1 MAKSSGL
8 VNAPSTT
15 GNASGGGR
23 GNKQLT
29 LTINECEMPALKQ
42 VGIFLF
48 IVLSPA
54 FTVGAGNNNHFQYPS
69 CAYIG
74 FRLLYSRCIVR
85 CRFDLGQ
92 FLVFVCCQQL
102 QMERIFYME
111 QAQVL
116 QFRQGLF
123 FQIHFLPFCRQPN
136 GILHRMVFYKRPAL
150 LQKRR
155 VIIK

>member
-42 VGIFLF
+42 VGIFLL
-48 IVLSPA
+48 IVLYPA
-54 FTVGAGNNNHFQYPS
+54 FTAGAVNNIHFQYPS

-85 CRFDLGQ
+85 CRFGLGQ
-92 FLVFVCCQQL
+92 FQAFVLRLQQK
-102 QMERIFYME
+102 MVHKFYKVR
-111 QAQVL
+111 AQVQL
-116 QFRQGLF
+116 LLQGLF
-123 FQIHFLPFCRQPN
+123 FRIHSSPFCKMPN
-136 GILHRMVFYKRPAL
+136 GILHPRVFYKRPAL

-155 VIIK
+155 IIIK